1 MTLPYSFRQLPSSLP
16 PSIVEDSS
24 TGKPKYI
31 TSASG
36 HTAHPE
42 DIIASCTGLEQHI
55 AKTKDEAK
63 RQLEEWEQSI
73 KDKEL
78 AEKRRVAPGWLDR
91 DEKILEPMKPS
102 TENQDLLDTGGPD
115 HVMAPAMSPSKE
127 GEAIDQ
133 VFGKMAVK

>member
-1 MTLPYSFRQLPSSLP
+1 M
-16 PSIVEDSS
+16 
-24 TGKPKYI
+24 
-31 TSASG
+31 
-36 HTAHPE
+36 
-42 DIIASCTGLEQHI
+42 
-55 AKTKDEAK
+55 KDEAK
-63 RQLEEWEQSI
+63 RHLEEWEQSI

-115 HVMAPAMSPSKE
+115 NVMAPAMSPSKE

-133 VFGKMAVK
+133 VFGKMAVT